1 MRGNGVGVG
10 DVHQVP
16 ANAWS
21 PKLTG
26 HCRDGREGRR
36 ERNTDMVSRLYRFEC
51 NAAAESCKDRIGI
64 SDNTRGK
71 HGVCDMHGAST

>member
-1 MRGNGVGVG
+1 MRGNGVGVR

-51 NAAAESCKDRIGI
+51 NAAEESCKDRIGI